1 MIYFSELCFYLN
13 CIFGKL
19 DWMNC
24 RKKMRPHFQWIVF
37 LFDWTLVQKC
47 DLRLQMLPKDFA
59 STSLCSHSVFIETLT
74 VFLILRQL
82 NQKKLFTGFWWEC
95 TSWVCLIGRMCSWCV
110 GSPMWFDRNQRSAL
124 IWKESTDHEEVK
136 LDMVVSV
143 GCLLEVDQRGQGRL
157 M

>member
-1 MIYFSELCFYLN
+1 MMIYFSELCFYLN

-95 TSWVCLIGRMCSWCV
+95 TSWEDVFLVCWLPNVVWSGIKDQH
-110 GSPMWFDRNQRSAL
+110 WFGKRAQIMR
-124 IWKESTDHEEVK
+124 
-136 LDMVVSV
+136 
-143 GCLLEVDQRGQGRL
+143 RL
-157 M
+157 NWTW